1 MTRLPKIL
9 IVEDEELARE
19 NLRYILSKEPYEI
32 EAVGSG
38 SQALEMLQ
46 RNDYDLV
53 LTDLRM
59 EKVDGMEVLSKTKA
73 QRPATEVI
81 MITGYATVDS
91 AIEAMKLGA
100 FHYIPKPYKIEE
112 VRALVRQALEKKRL
126 RDELD
131 ELRKDLEIRDGLGS
145 IVGKSRPMQELMET
159 MRQIAPTDCNVLIV
173 GETGTGKELV
183 ARAIHQLS
191 KRSRGRFLALN
202 CGAFTEELLAN
213 ELFGH
218 EKEAFTG
225 AHTAKQGLFEAAQGG
240 TIFLDEIGDMPPA
253 MQVRLLRVIQE
264 RAVMRLGGTASIPVD
279 VRVVAATNKDLKRLV
294 EEGRFRSDLYFRLN
308 VVALNVPPLSQRRE
322 DIPLLAHHFLRKFS
336 SQQGKELKGISEEMM
351 GLLMNYPFPGNV
363 RELENVI
370 ERAVALSKGEML
382 EAKDLPQEFTLF
394 RFRALRPR
402 SGGLPTLEE
411 AERDYIQ
418 WVLQHTKWN
427 RTKAAEILGIDRVS
441 LWRKIKQ
448 YSLAP
453 PGLAQQEDRKNHPL

>member
-1 MTRLPKIL
+1 MTRRPRIL
-9 IVEDEELARE
+9 IVEDEELARD
-19 NLRYILSKEPYEI
+19 NLRYILSKEQYEI
-32 EAVGSG
+32 EAVGSV
-38 SQALEMLQ
+38 SEALESLQ
-46 RNDYDLV
+46 RNEYDLV

-59 EKVDGMEVLSKTKA
+59 EKVDGMEVLARTKA
-73 QRPATEVI
+73 HRPATEVI

-100 FHYIPKPYKIEE
+100 FHYIAKPYKIEE

-131 ELRKDLEIRDGLGS
+131 ELRKDLEARDGLES
-145 IVGKSRPMQELMET
+145 IVGKSGAIQELMET
-159 MRQIAPTDCNVLIV
+159 VRQIAPTDCNVLIV

-183 ARAIHQLS
+183 ARAIHRLS
-191 KRSRGRFLALN
+191 KRSKANFLAIN

-253 MQVRLLRVIQE
+253 MQVRLLRVIQD
-264 RAVMRLGGTASIPVD
+264 RAVMRLGGTVSIPVD

-308 VVALNVPPLSQRRE
+308 VVALHVPPLSQRRE

-336 SQQGKELKGISEEMM
+336 SRQGKEIKGITEEMM

-370 ERAVALSKGEML
+370 ERAVALSKGGML

-394 RFRALRPR
+394 RFRALRPK

-418 WVLQHTKWN
+418 WVLQYTKWN

-453 PGLAQQEDRKNHPL
+453 PGMAGQEDQENRPL

>member
-1 MTRLPKIL
+1 MTKHPRIL
-9 IVEDEELARE
+9 IVEDEDVARE
-19 NLRYILSKEPYEI
+19 NLRYILSKEKYEI

-38 SQALEMLQ
+38 SQALELL
-46 RNDYDLV
+46 RRYDYDLV

-59 EKVDGMEVLSKTKA
+59 ENVDGMEVLSRTKA
-73 QRPATEVI
+73 ERPDTEVI

-91 AIEAMKLGA
+91 AIEAMKRGA
-100 FHYIPKPYKIEE
+100 FHYVAKPYKIEE

-126 RDELD
+126 KDEVE
-131 ELRKDLEIRDGLGS
+131 ELRRDLEARDGLGS
-145 IVGKSRPMQELMET
+145 IVGKSRAIQELMET

-183 ARAIHQLS
+183 ARAIHQMS
-191 KRSRGRFLALN
+191 RRSRARFLALN

-225 AHTAKQGLFEAAQGG
+225 AHTARPGLFEAAHGG
-240 TIFLDEIGDMPPA
+240 TIFLDEIGDMPQA

-264 RAVMRLGGTASIPVD
+264 RAVMRVGGTVSIPVD
-279 VRVVAATNKDLKRLV
+279 VRVLAATNKDLKQLV
-294 EEGRFRSDLYFRLN
+294 EQGRFRSDLYFRLN
-308 VVALNVPPLSQRRE
+308 VVALHVPPLSQRRE
-322 DIPLLAHHFLRKFS
+322 DIPLLAHHFLRRFS
-336 SQQGKELKGISEEMM
+336 SQQGKEIKGITEEMM

-370 ERAVALSKGEML
+370 ERAVALSKGPML

-394 RFRALRPR
+394 RFRALRSQ

-411 AERDYIQ
+411 AERDYIR
-418 WVLQHTKWN
+418 WVLEHTKWN
-427 RTKAAEILGIDRVS
+427 RTRAAEILGIDRVS

-448 YSLAP
+448 YSLVP
-453 PGLAQQEDRKNHPL
+453 PDRAQQEEYENQPT

>member
-1 MTRLPKIL
+1 MTRRPRIL
-9 IVEDEELARE
+9 IVEDEDVARE
-19 NLRYILSKEPYEI
+19 NLRYILSKEQYEI

-38 SQALEMLQ
+38 SQALELLS
-46 RNDYDLV
+46 RDEYDLV

-59 EKVDGMEVLSKTKA
+59 EKVDGMEVLSRTKEE
-73 QRPATEVI
+73 RPDTEVI

-91 AIEAMKLGA
+91 AIEAMKRGA

-126 RDELD
+126 KDEVQ
-131 ELRKDLEIRDGLGS
+131 ELRRDLEARDGVGS
-145 IVGKSRPMQELMET
+145 IVGKSKPMQELMET
-159 MRQIAPTDCNVLIV
+159 VRQIAPTDCNVLIV

-191 KRSRGRFLALN
+191 RRSRARFLALN

-225 AHTAKQGLFEAAQGG
+225 AHTAKPGLFEAAHKG
-240 TIFLDEIGDMPPA
+240 TIFLDEIGDMPHS

-264 RAVMRLGGTASIPVD
+264 RAVMRVGGTVSIPVD
-279 VRVVAATNKDLKRLV
+279 VRVLAATNKDLKRLV

-308 VVALNVPPLSQRRE
+308 VVALQVPPLSQRRE
-322 DIPLLAHHFLRKFS
+322 DIPLLAHHFLRRFS
-336 SQQGKELKGISEEMM
+336 SQQGKEIKGITEEMM

-370 ERAVALSKGEML
+370 ERAVALSKGPML
-382 EAKDLPQEFTLF
+382 EAKDLPQEFSLF
-394 RFRALRPR
+394 RFRALR
-402 SGGLPTLEE
+402 SQAGGLPTLEE
-411 AERDYIQ
+411 AERDYIR

-427 RTKAAEILGIDRVS
+427 RTRAAEILGIDRVS

-448 YSLAP
+448 YCLEP
-453 PGLAQQEDRKNHPL
+453 PGQAQEEETGRQPS

>member
-1 MTRLPKIL
+1 MTRRPRIL
-9 IVEDEELARE
+9 IVEDDELARD
-19 NLRYILSKEPYEI
+19 NLCYILSKERYEI

-38 SQALEMLQ
+38 SQALELLQ

-59 EKVDGMEVLSKTKA
+59 EKVDGMEVLARTKTH
-73 QRPATEVI
+73 RPATEVI

-100 FHYIPKPYKIEE
+100 FHYIAKPYKIEE

-126 RDELD
+126 RDQLD
-131 ELRKDLEIRDGLGS
+131 ELRKELEARDGLDS
-145 IVGKSRPMQELMET
+145 IVGKSRAIQELMET
-159 MRQIAPTDCNVLIV
+159 VRQIAPTDCNVLIV

-183 ARAIHQLS
+183 AKAIHQLS
-191 KRSRGRFLALN
+191 KRSKAHFLAIN

-253 MQVRLLRVIQE
+253 MQVRLLRVIQD
-264 RAVMRLGGTASIPVD
+264 RAVMRLGGTVSIPVD

-308 VVALNVPPLSQRRE
+308 VVALHVPPLSQRRE

-336 SQQGKELKGISEEMM
+336 S
-351 GLLMNYPFPGNV
+351 
-363 RELENVI
+363 R
-370 ERAVALSKGEML
+370 
-382 EAKDLPQEFTLF
+382 QE
-394 RFRALRPR
+394 
-402 SGGLPTLEE
+402 
-411 AERDYIQ
+411 
-418 WVLQHTKWN
+418 K
-427 RTKAAEILGIDRVS
+427 K
-441 LWRKIKQ
+441 
-448 YSLAP
+448 
-453 PGLAQQEDRKNHPL
+453 

>member
-1 MTRLPKIL
+1 MTRRPRIL
-9 IVEDEELARE
+9 IVEDEELARD
-19 NLRYILSKEPYEI
+19 NLRYILSKEQYEI

-38 SQALEMLQ
+38 SEALESLQ
-46 RNDYDLV
+46 RNEYDLV

-59 EKVDGMEVLSKTKA
+59 EKVDGMEVLARTKA
-73 QRPATEVI
+73 HRPATEVI

-100 FHYIPKPYKIEE
+100 FHYIAKPYKIEE

-131 ELRKDLEIRDGLGS
+131 ELRKDLEARDGLES
-145 IVGKSRPMQELMET
+145 IVGKSGAIQELMET
-159 MRQIAPTDCNVLIV
+159 VCQIAPTDCNVLIV

-183 ARAIHQLS
+183 ARAIHRLS
-191 KRSRGRFLALN
+191 KRSKANFLAIN

-253 MQVRLLRVIQE
+253 MQVRLLRVIQD
-264 RAVMRLGGTASIPVD
+264 RAVMRLGGTVSIPVD

-308 VVALNVPPLSQRRE
+308 VVALHVPPLSQRRE

-336 SQQGKELKGISEEMM
+336 SRQGKEIKGITEEMM

-370 ERAVALSKGEML
+370 ERAVALSKGGML

-394 RFRALRPR
+394 RFRALRPQ

-418 WVLQHTKWN
+418 WVLQYTKWN

-453 PGLAQQEDRKNHPL
+453 PGTAGQEDQENRPL

>member
-1 MTRLPKIL
+1 MTRRPRIL
-9 IVEDEELARE
+9 IVEDEELARD
-19 NLRYILSKEPYEI
+19 NLRYILSKEQYEI
-32 EAVGSG
+32 EAVGS
-38 SQALEMLQ
+38 SSEALESLQ
-46 RNDYDLV
+46 RNEYDLV

-59 EKVDGMEVLSKTKA
+59 EKVDGMEVLARTKA
-73 QRPATEVI
+73 HRPATEVI

-100 FHYIPKPYKIEE
+100 FHYIAKPYKIEE

-126 RDELD
+126 RNELD
-131 ELRKDLEIRDGLGS
+131 ELRKDLEARDGLES
-145 IVGKSRPMQELMET
+145 IVGKSGAIQELMET
-159 MRQIAPTDCNVLIV
+159 VRQIAPTDCNVLIV

-183 ARAIHQLS
+183 ARAIHRLS
-191 KRSRGRFLALN
+191 KRSKANFLAIN

-253 MQVRLLRVIQE
+253 MQVRLLRVIQD
-264 RAVMRLGGTASIPVD
+264 RAVMRLGGTVSIPVD

-308 VVALNVPPLSQRRE
+308 VVALHVPPLSQRRE

-336 SQQGKELKGISEEMM
+336 SRQGKEIKGITEEMM

-370 ERAVALSKGEML
+370 ERAVALSKGGML

-394 RFRALRPR
+394 RFRALRPQ

-418 WVLQHTKWN
+418 WVLQYTKWN

-453 PGLAQQEDRKNHPL
+453 PGTAGQEDQENRPL

>member
-1 MTRLPKIL
+1 MTWRPRIL
-9 IVEDEELARE
+9 IVEDEEVARE
-19 NLRYILSKEPYEI
+19 NLRYILSKEHYEI
-32 EAVGSG
+32 EAARSG
-38 SQALEMLQ
+38 SQALELLAK
-46 RNDYDLV
+46 NDYDLV
-53 LTDLRM
+53 ITDLRM
-59 EKVDGMEVLSKTKA
+59 EKVDGMEVLSRTKA
-73 QRPATEVI
+73 ERPATEVI

-126 RDELD
+126 RDEVE
-131 ELRKDLEIRDGLGS
+131 ELRRDLERREGLGS
-145 IVGKSRPMQELMET
+145 IVGKSTPMQELMET
-159 MRQIAPTDCNVLIV
+159 VRQIAPTDCNVLIV

-191 KRSRGRFLALN
+191 RRSRARFLAFN

-225 AHTAKQGLFEAAQGG
+225 AHTAKAGLFEAAHGG
-240 TIFLDEIGDMPPA
+240 TIFLDEIGDMPQA

-264 RAVMRLGGTASIPVD
+264 RAVMRVGGTASIPVD

-294 EEGRFRSDLYFRLN
+294 EEGKFRSDLYFRLN
-308 VVALNVPPLSQRRE
+308 VVALHVPPLSQRRE
-322 DIPLLAHHFLRKFS
+322 DIPLLAHHFLRRFS
-336 SQQGKELKGISEEMM
+336 SQQGKEIRGITEEMM

-370 ERAVALSKGEML
+370 ERAVALSKGPML
-382 EAKDLPQEFTLF
+382 EAKDLPQEFSLF
-394 RFRALRPR
+394 RFGVLRPR
-402 SGGLPTLEE
+402 SGGFPTLEE

-418 WVLQHTKWN
+418 WVLGHTKWN

-441 LWRKIKQ
+441 LWRKIRQ
-448 YSLAP
+448 YSLVP
-453 PGLAQQEDRKNHPL
+453 PESNQKEDAGNPPI

>member
-1 MTRLPKIL
+1 MTRRPRIL
-9 IVEDEELARE
+9 IVEDEELARD
-19 NLRYILSKEPYEI
+19 NLRYILSKEQYEI

-38 SQALEMLQ
+38 SEALESLQ
-46 RNDYDLV
+46 RNEYDLV

-59 EKVDGMEVLSKTKA
+59 EKVDGMEVLARTKA
-73 QRPATEVI
+73 HRPATEVI

-100 FHYIPKPYKIEE
+100 FHYIAKPYKIEE

-131 ELRKDLEIRDGLGS
+131 ELRKDLEARDGLGS
-145 IVGKSRPMQELMET
+145 IVGKSRAIQELMET
-159 MRQIAPTDCNVLIV
+159 VRQIAPTDCNVLIM

-191 KRSRGRFLALN
+191 KRSKAHFLAIN

-253 MQVRLLRVIQE
+253 MQVRLLRVIQDK
-264 RAVMRLGGTASIPVD
+264 AVMRLGGTVSIPVD

-308 VVALNVPPLSQRRE
+308 VVALHVPPLSQRKE

-336 SQQGKELKGISEEMM
+336 SRQGKEIKGITEEMM

-370 ERAVALSKGEML
+370 ERAVALSKGGML

-394 RFRALRPR
+394 RFRALRPQ
-402 SGGLPTLEE
+402 SGELPTLEE

-418 WVLQHTKWN
+418 WVLQYTKWN

-453 PGLAQQEDRKNHPL
+453 PGMAGQEDQENRPL